1 MRDKIFAL
9 SIDRDTG
16 NLHITEAE
24 TACNRVHLG
33 WHIITQGTEKEVTRK
48 ANRYRRN
55 PAQVGKY
62 LTL

>member
-16 NLHITEAE
+16 HLHVTDADI
-24 TACNRVHLG
+24 ACNRVALG
-33 WHIITQGTEKEVTRK
+33 WHIIMQGSEKDVMKR
-48 ANRYRRN
+48 AQIFRN
-55 PAQVGKY
+55 NPQRASKY